1 MNKALKY
8 YFTISAIILL
18 SITLRYL
25 AYLYDKPNPNQPLTE
40 VYEEEPLLLSAKLRA
55 KENQDTL
62 FKYFPK
68 YSQNTFVKFPTDTNK
83 TLTEYEWGKLLA
95 LNKKAMIVQKHQS
108 DSVLTLPIKNL
119 QDWLIEI
126 ENNKVKGGYTTQA
139 LFILEAKINKNT
151 EKKLDSILGHFTD
164 PLY

>member
-8 YFTISAIILL
+8 YFGISAIILL

-25 AYLYDKPNPNQPLTE
+25 SYLYDKPNPNQPLTE

-55 KENQDTL
+55 KENRDTL

-68 YSQNTFVKFPTDTNK
+68 NPNSTFVKFPTDKNK
-83 TLTEYEWGKLLA
+83 TLTEYEWGKLLSID
-95 LNKKAMIVQKHQS
+95 NGIIKVQKHKS
-108 DSVLTLPIKNL
+108 EKILSLPVENI
-119 QDWLIEI
+119 QDWLIEL
-126 ENNKVKGGYTTQA
+126 ENDKIKGGYTTQA
-139 LFILEAKINKNT
+139 LYMLEAKINKNT
-151 EKKLDSILGHFTD
+151 EEKLDSILANFTD